1 MLFAGIVRVAVLT
14 VCFALISSVSAPLF
28 AQAPSPGSSA
38 PAPSGSAAPSA
49 SSAAPAGSTAAPAGT
64 SEEKGKAS
72 AAGKPVPGMLDE
84 LLNSG
89 AMGYMTRGGIF
100 MWPILF
106 LGVLAAAVIME
117 RFRSLQLLSTDSA
130 ALRRQVLELL
140 AADRVDD
147 ALAICERAR
156 GPVPAILSAGLR
168 RFVLLRNLNYDPA
181 RIEEQV
187 VQAMD
192 DYGVHITGALE
203 KNLSI
208 LATVS
213 SVAPMVGFLGT
224 VQGMIISF
232 DDIVAKLGEMNIV
245 EAAAGGISVALI
257 TTAFGLIVGIPAF
270 VGFNYFTGVI
280 NRFVLDVES
289 SATQLI
295 ELVTMQMAARNRD
308 AARV

>member
-1 MLFAGIVRVAVLT
+1 
-14 VCFALISSVSAPLF
+14 
-28 AQAPSPGSSA
+28 
-38 PAPSGSAAPSA
+38 
-49 SSAAPAGSTAAPAGT
+49 
-64 SEEKGKAS
+64 
-72 AAGKPVPGMLDE
+72 MLDE